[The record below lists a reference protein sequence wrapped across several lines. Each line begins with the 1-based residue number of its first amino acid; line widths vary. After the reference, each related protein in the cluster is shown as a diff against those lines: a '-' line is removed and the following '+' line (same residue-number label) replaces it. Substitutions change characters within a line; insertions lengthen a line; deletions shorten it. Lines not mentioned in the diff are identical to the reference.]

1 MALFHS
7 AFGPDTDID
16 PTSLRKRGVE
26 RATLKFKDYHP
37 DWEFDMDLA

>member
-1 MALFHS
+1 MKSTSSLH
-7 AFGPDTDID
+7 PK
-16 PTSLRKRGVE
+16 TSLRKMGVE